1 MRWWRGLVVFGV
13 RGVYGVRVVVLR
25 RPSMPIV
32 HASTGLRA
40 RADPKHTCFFAI
52 ICSTFSLIL
61 LWPISFNNSSIL
73 ADFTLSSGSF

>member
-13 RGVYGVRVVVLR
+13 RGVYGVRVVVLS
-25 RPSMPIV
+25 SMPIV
-32 HASTGLRA
+32 RASTGLRA

-52 ICSTFSLIL
+52 ICSTFSLIR